1 MVVFYVIII
10 GYKKGV
16 LSSAAKVE
24 QKQQIRANIFTDKK
38 TFFTYLICN
47 YHFL

>member
-10 GYKKGV
+10 GFTRKL
-16 LSSAAKVE
+16 LSSAAKVG
-24 QKQQIRANIFTDKK
+24 QMQQIRANIITDKK
-38 TFFTYLICN
+38 TFFTYLHHN